1 MGFFDKLKGG
11 VEAEEPKPK
20 KTEPQKKIEPESE
33 PESEPEPEF
42 ESEPEAEPKKKESQQ
57 EGQLAID
64 VFETNGE
71 FVIQSTIAGV
81 KAEDLDITV
90 ENDLVIIRGNRQ
102 NRLEVEEK
110 KYFYQECYWG
120 PFSRKVILPEEV
132 DGSRV
137 EAKMKDGVLTLILP
151 KVYKKEKRKIIVT
164 QED

>member
-1 MGFFDKLKGG
+1 MLFGISAAKQQCIMGFFDKLKG
-11 VEAEEPKPK
+11 EP
-20 KTEPQKKIEPESE
+20 EPQKKTGPELQPESE
-33 PESEPEPEF
+33 
-42 ESEPEAEPKKKESQQ
+42 KKEPQQ

-64 VFETNGE
+64 VYETNGE